1 MQVTA
6 VHNEEYRNEE
16 HVGTYLERTRNV
28 LGTYSE
34 CPRKAIIQRRGWDG
48 RGKGEGE
55 IDYKRKRNHFT
66 DALLVVENVPGT
78 CCQCFRFPI
87 EKRSQGQEN

>member
-16 HVGTYLERTRNV
+16 HVGTYLERTRDV
-28 LGTYSE
+28 LGTFLE
-34 CPRKAIIQRRGWDG
+34 CPWKAIIQRRGWDG
-48 RGKGEGE
+48 RGKGEGG
-55 IDYKRKRNHFT
+55 DYKRKENHFM

-78 CCQCFRFPI
+78 CCQCFRFLI
-87 EKRSQGQEN
+87 EKRSQGEEN